1 MPQTN
6 STWDWLAGTYWY
18 VPAENLLAYLS
29 RPSSQQVE
37 PINDQTVF
45 YISDSR
51 NGYFWGQTAVQLGDQ
66 ERTCYFLSGSVSPLG
81 NVLLTFTS
89 SSNSPGQATV
99 THGSGAMCLFNGEAA
114 MLNQMSSGP
123 AQVQVSHWAYM
134 LQTKEGDPS
143 WSSLPG
149 VDMSVPDFLSPCQ
162 SSS

>member
-1 MPQTN
+1 MDRAA
-6 STWDWLAGTYWY
+6 WDWLAGTYWY
-18 VPAENLLAYLS
+18 VPAENLLAYIS
-29 RPSSQQVE
+29 RPSSQVH

-45 YISDSR
+45 TISESR
-51 NGYFWGQTAVQLGDQ
+51 NGYFWGQAVVQLGDQ
-66 ERTCYFLSGSVSPLG
+66 ERTCYFLFGSVSPPG
-81 NVLLTFTS
+81 NVQLTFTS
-89 SSNSPGQATV
+89 SSDSPGQATV
-99 THGSGAMCLFNGEAA
+99 THGSGVMCLLEGEAA